1 VRIRIQSWIVA
12 LLSLGLI
19 GAASVLSPPPQAGAS
34 QSETAAPPAF
44 AGEMRQFTLIKPLRP
59 APAETFTAPDGA
71 PVDLTHFRGKVVLV
85 NFWATWCAPCLREMP
100 ALDRLQAAE
109 GGDRFQVVTISVD
122 RQGLDAV
129 TPFLK
134 RLGIRH
140 LSAYLDSRSK
150 LMHAFGAR
158 GLPTSYLIDAD
169 GTLIGYLEGPAE
181 WDSPEAKA
189 LIAHYTDRLTR
200 AL

>member
-1 VRIRIQSWIVA
+1 MRNWIVT

-19 GAASVLSPPPQAGAS
+19 GAVPAALSPPSYAGAGP
-34 QSETAAPPAF
+34 SETAAPPAF

-59 APAETFTAPDGA
+59 APPEPFTAPDGA
-71 PVDLTHFRGKVVLV
+71 PVDFTRFKGKVVLV

-100 ALDRLQAAE
+100 ALDRLQAAL
-109 GGDRFQVVTISVD
+109 GGERFQVVTISVD
-122 RQGLDAV
+122 RQGQAVV

-134 RLGIRH
+134 RLGLSH
-140 LSAYLDSRSK
+140 LPAYLDSKSV
-150 LMHAFGAR
+150 LLHAFGAR

-189 LIAHYTDRLTR
+189 LIAHYTDRLSR